1 MLKRDLG
8 TGDLCDNIGLVGVS
22 AKLSYVTASPSHHDQ
37 AIPIMYPLHVGHP
50 YITLFRIFDLLV
62 YKGAIVGLTQRRY
75 DKDHVMPH
83 AYINE
88 RVLGLVQGLFK
99 TCNSCYYPL
108 LGGCY
113 VYSSTIN
120 LLQPAQGDKV
130 TISPVVRV
138 CI

>member
-1 MLKRDLG
+1 M
-8 TGDLCDNIGLVGVS
+8 
-22 AKLSYVTASPSHHDQ
+22 
-37 AIPIMYPLHVGHP
+37 HVP
-50 YITLFRIFDLLV
+50 
-62 YKGAIVGLTQRRY
+62 RY
-75 DKDHVMPH
+75 LAVV
-83 AYINE
+83 IS
-88 RVLGLVQGLFK
+88 V
-99 TCNSCYYPL
+99 YYPL